1 MPGDPA
7 DDSHSFTSSHIGDKV
22 ENSSRPQAKTGPGLR
37 PGAIQPRRLARPGG
51 TWSRSAE
58 RETPPFIF
66 AWAKMNLTKNKPRG
80 RSRATPLR
88 PKAAHANQPAG
99 LVFPSP
105 ALSALSPFRL
115 PQSGRRS
122 WNPFPGN
129 GFPFPI
135 VSALPPFRLSQS
147 GERTT
152 GKTVPED
159 GLSMSALC
167 ARSISLAA
175 ASDYFSVWVE
185 TRVGHRVSKGS
196 SVSCGT
202 RLRALP

>member
-7 DDSHSFTSSHIGDKV
+7 DDSRSFTSSHIGDKV

-66 AWAKMNLTKNKPRG
+66 AWAKMNQNKNKKRG
-80 RSRATPLR
+80 RSRATSLR

-99 LVFPSP
+99 LVCRDFVPHVGRSPVWNKIPVKGEPS
-105 ALSALSPFRL
+105 FRDGSL
-115 PQSGRRS
+115 HERARRAK
-122 WNPFPGN
+122 N
-129 GFPFPI
+129 
-135 VSALPPFRLSQS
+135 
-147 GERTT
+147 
-152 GKTVPED
+152 
-159 GLSMSALC
+159 
-167 ARSISLAA
+167 LAA
-175 ASDYFSVWVE
+175 CGARLFFCLIDS
-185 TRVGHRVSKGS
+185 RAGHRESKGDS
-196 SVSCGT
+196 ARCDG